1 MHKYILPLL
10 VIILSTG
17 FIIFFSL
24 KKSNIWQL
32 LNDINYRK
40 LLLLIFN
47 NNYNYKIYLKTIAV
61 DFRNLE

>member
-47 NNYNYKIYLKTIAV
+47 NNYNYKIY
-61 DFRNLE
+61 